1 MCSLVDRNLKKA
13 YNSNIILQLFF
24 GYDKMANSFYAY
36 LSRMKLIKRWSLM
49 RNIQEEN
56 IAEHSHQ
63 VAVIAHALAVVSNTY
78 FHGQVDVGKVVLMA
92 LYHDAGEVVIG
103 DLPTPVKYF
112 NPQINLSYGQIEDV
126 AKAKLLSFLPEE
138 LSAEYKTFFY
148 PDEDTYEYKLVKAA
162 DKLSAYVKCLEEGT
176 AGNRE
181 FDQAEKSIKKE
192 LNKYAQLPEVA
203 WFIDNCLDAFTKT
216 LDELG

>member
-1 MCSLVDRNLKKA
+1 M
-13 YNSNIILQLFF
+13 
-24 GYDKMANSFYAY
+24 NSFFAY

-63 VAVIAHALAVVSNTY
+63 VAVIAHALALAANTY
-78 FHGQVDVGKVVLMA
+78 FQRHIDVGKVVLLA

-112 NPQINLSYGQIEDV
+112 NPQIKSSYSQIEDI
-126 AKAKLLSFLPEE
+126 AKDKLLSFLPQD
-138 LSAEYKTFFY
+138 LSQQYQPLFY
-148 PDEDTYEYKLVKAA
+148 PDKDTYEYQLVKAA
-162 DKLSAYVKCLEEGT
+162 DKLAAYVKCLEEGT

-181 FDQAEKSIKKE
+181 FDQAEKSIRLE
-192 LNKYAQLPEVA
+192 LDKYTQLPEVS
-203 WFIDNCLDAFTKT
+203 WFMENCLAAFTKT

>member
-1 MCSLVDRNLKKA
+1 
-13 YNSNIILQLFF
+13 
-24 GYDKMANSFYAY
+24 MANSFYAY

-78 FHGQVDVGKVVLMA
+78 FHGQVDVGNVVLMA

-148 PDEDTYEYKLVKAA
+148 PDEDTYEYKLVKSA
-162 DKLSAYVKCLEEGT
+162 DKLAAYVKCLEEGT

>member
-1 MCSLVDRNLKKA
+1 M
-13 YNSNIILQLFF
+13 
-24 GYDKMANSFYAY
+24 NSFFAY

-63 VAVIAHALAVVSNTY
+63 VAVIAHALTLAANTY
-78 FHGQVDVGKVVLMA
+78 FQRHIDVGKVVLLA

-112 NPQINLSYGQIEDV
+112 NPQIKSSYSQIEDI
-126 AKAKLLSFLPEE
+126 AKDKLLSFLPQD
-138 LSAEYKTFFY
+138 LSQQYQPLFY
-148 PDEDTYEYKLVKAA
+148 PDKDTYEYQLVKAA
-162 DKLSAYVKCLEEGT
+162 DKLAAYVKCLEEGT

-181 FDQAEKSIKKE
+181 FDQAEKSIRQE
-192 LNKYAQLPEVA
+192 LDKYTQLPEVS
-203 WFIDNCLDAFTKT
+203 WFMENCLAAFTKT

>member
-1 MCSLVDRNLKKA
+1 M
-13 YNSNIILQLFF
+13 
-24 GYDKMANSFYAY
+24 
-36 LSRMKLIKRWSLM
+36 
-49 RNIQEEN
+49 
-56 IAEHSHQ
+56 
-63 VAVIAHALAVVSNTY
+63 
-78 FHGQVDVGKVVLMA
+78 
-92 LYHDAGEVVIG
+92 
-103 DLPTPVKYF
+103 
-112 NPQINLSYGQIEDV
+112 